1 MGAGDMAGQD
11 TGALLS
17 GTSRAVI
24 VPPGEFV
31 GVGPQTTFDDGDGTG
46 GTSAPSG
53 GEAASTGSLGRLV
66 LRVFLENRL
75 ALVGVV
81 ILVLMTGFCFL
92 GPLFYHT
99 NQLYTNLN
107 TFTLPPS
114 AQYPLGTD
122 SNGFDVLGRLMKGG
136 RSSLEVGL
144 AAALVATMIG
154 VVWGAVAGFFGGVVD
169 ALMMRFVDILL
180 SIPTLLLLIVLSVLF
195 TPSKYVL
202 IFVIASVAWLY
213 PARLVRGETL
223 TLRTREYVQAV
234 RVMGG
239 NGRRIV
245 YRHIIPN
252 AIGTII
258 VNATFQVAD
267 AILFLA
273 ALGFLG
279 LGVHFPDADWGS
291 MLSDGATYLTAG
303 YWWLIVPAGLC
314 IVLVVVAINFI
325 GDALRDALEVR
336 LQRR

>member
-1 MGAGDMAGQD
+1 MCAADSRGPGGGD
-11 TGALLS
+11 LLS
-17 GTSRAVI
+17 GTSRATSQGLGDI
-24 VPPGEFV
+24 VGGVPGGIV
-31 GVGPQTTFDDGDGTG
+31 ADAGRADRIGV
-46 GTSAPSG
+46 PSG
-53 GEAASTGSLGRLV
+53 GEATQTGSIGRLV
-66 LRVFLENRL
+66 LRVFIENKL

-81 ILVLMTGFCFL
+81 ILVLMAGFCFL

-99 NQLYTNLN
+99 DQQYTNLDA
-107 TFTLPPS
+107 FTLRPS

-122 SNGFDVLGRLMKGG
+122 GNGFDVLGRLMKAGQA
-136 RSSLEVGL
+136 SLEVGL
-144 AAALVATMIG
+144 AAAVVATMIG

-169 ALMMRFVDILL
+169 AVMMRIVDVVL

-195 TPSKYVL
+195 NPSKYVL
-202 IFVIASVAWLY
+202 IFVIGSVAWLF

-279 LGVHFPDADWGS
+279 LGIHFPDTDWGS
-291 MLSDGATYLTAG
+291 MLSDGATYLTDG
-303 YWWLIVPAGLC
+303 YWWLIVPAGLS

>member
-1 MGAGDMAGQD
+1 MCAGDMSGQGTRD
-11 TGALLS
+11 LLS
-17 GTSRAVI
+17 GTSRSVTQGLGELAGV
-24 VPPGEFV
+24 VP
-31 GVGPQTTFDDGDGTG
+31 G
-46 GTSAPSG
+46 GTFEDAGGAAGISAPSG
-53 GEAASTGSLGRLV
+53 GEATQTGSIGRLV
-66 LRVFLENRL
+66 FRVFIENKL

-81 ILVLMTGFCFL
+81 ILVLMAGFCFV

-99 NQLYTNLN
+99 NQVYVNLD

-122 SNGFDVLGRLMKGG
+122 GNGFDVLGRLMKAGQA
-136 RSSLEVGL
+136 SLEVGL
-144 AAALVATMIG
+144 AAAIVATMIG

-169 ALMMRFVDILL
+169 AVMMRIVDVVL

-195 TPSKYVL
+195 NPSKYIL
-202 IFVIASVAWLY
+202 IFVIGSVAWLF